1 MQEPGYETVI
11 HGQSFSIRMTPKR
24 KWLSNDKI
32 TTENQQGRAGFVSL
46 GQDWRESGVEF
57 CISVLEGKTGGL
69 KAESGVEFGISVRAC
84 CDSNTPT
91 ACINAKMRRLSTFS
105 T

>member
-1 MQEPGYETVI
+1 MPSKSLFARKMQEPGYDETVI

-24 KWLSNDKI
+24 KWLSKDKI

-57 CISVLEGKTGGL
+57 CISV
-69 KAESGVEFGISVRAC
+69 RAC